1 MFLGIVLSYHG
12 EPSLTLAVNACRIL
26 LIPACLIPNLIPAC
40 TLHPTPQLPLP
51 PITLQTLFFP
61 FTLYPGIPPFP
72 SSYSLALHP
81 TLRPIVYP
89 FTLHPSF
96 IFRLHPP
103 PCFTFVTIPFHLCY
117 HFLLSFQRIHYPSH
131 LFISPLP
138 FFRHPNKTHPFHLLY
153 LLYSKDE

>member
-81 TLRPIVYP
+81 TLRPIVTLSPYTHHSFSD
-89 FTLHPSF
+89 FTLHPV
-96 IFRLHPP
+96 
-103 PCFTFVTIPFHLCY
+103 CPFHLCY
-117 HFLLSFQRIHYPSH
+117 HFLLSFQRIHYPCH

-138 FFRHPNKTHPFHLLY
+138 FFRHPTKPTLSTLINTYYTPKTSRNWF
-153 LLYSKDE
+153 